1 MAKIVILW
9 KLCKDIARVSA
20 RSNGLHK
27 TRTASRL
34 NRSPQGGRAPH
45 GDDPAADVSKSFELV
60 TPPEMR
66 ARQSAHGAS
75 QEEHPE
81 AAAHHAAR
89 GSEGRNAGVVS
100 TMVVAA
106 IVLFAVALFGDAI
119 RLSPTVDEAK
129 TSGYAVFNVAGV
141 VYQHAVGEH
150 DVLAKG
156 VGERHTQRVVHRD
169 AFADA
174 AGTSAECQQE

>member
-1 MAKIVILW
+1 VGE
-9 KLCKDIARVSA
+9 R
-20 RSNGLHK
+20 
-27 TRTASRL
+27 RTG
-34 NRSPQGGRAPH
+34 N
-45 GDDPAADVSKSFELV
+45 DPAADASKSFELV
-60 TPPEMR
+60 TPPKMH
-66 ARQSAHGAS
+66 ARQSAHGAP

-89 GSEGRNAGVVS
+89 GSEGGNAGVAS

-106 IVLFAVALFGDAI
+106 IVLFAVALFGDAV

-129 TSGYAVFNVAGV
+129 TGDYAVLNVAGV
-141 VYQHAVGEH
+141 VYQHAVSEH
-150 DVLAKG
+150 NVLAKS
-156 VGERHTQRVVHRD
+156 VGERYTQRVVHRD

>member
-1 MAKIVILW
+1 MGY
-9 KLCKDIARVSA
+9 DS
-20 RSNGLHK
+20 
-27 TRTASRL
+27 
-34 NRSPQGGRAPH
+34 
-45 GDDPAADVSKSFELV
+45 AADVSKSFELV
-60 TPPEMR
+60 TPTEMR
-66 ARQSAHGAS
+66 DRQSAYGDP

-81 AAAHHAAR
+81 AAVHHAAR
-89 GSEGRNAGVVS
+89 GGEGRNAGVAS

-106 IVLFAVALFGDAI
+106 IVLFAVALFGDAV

-129 TSGYAVFNVAGV
+129 TSGYAVVNVAGV

-174 AGTSAECQQE
+174 AGTSAECQQEQQKENPSFHSGV

>member
-1 MAKIVILW
+1 MGNDPVA
-9 KLCKDIARVSA
+9 D
-20 RSNGLHK
+20 
-27 TRTASRL
+27 ASKR
-34 NRSPQGGRAPH
+34 
-45 GDDPAADVSKSFELV
+45 FELV
-60 TPPEMR
+60 TPAEMY
-66 ARQSAHGAS
+66 ARQSAHGAP

-81 AAAHHAAR
+81 AAAHHATR
-89 GSEGRNAGVVS
+89 GSEGRNAGLAR

-119 RLSPTVDEAK
+119 CLSPTVDEAK
-129 TSGYAVFNVAGV
+129 TGGYAVFNVAGV
-141 VYQHAVGEH
+141 VYQYAVSEH

>member
-1 MAKIVILW
+1 MG
-9 KLCKDIARVSA
+9 
-20 RSNGLHK
+20 N
-27 TRTASRL
+27 
-34 NRSPQGGRAPH
+34 
-45 GDDPAADVSKSFELV
+45 DPAADASKSFELV
-60 TPPEMR
+60 TPTEMY
-66 ARQSAHGAS
+66 ARQSAHGAP

-89 GSEGRNAGVVS
+89 GSEGRNVGVAS
-100 TMVVAA
+100 TLVVAA
-106 IVLFAVALFGDAI
+106 IVLFAVALFGDAV
-119 RLSPTVDEAK
+119 RLSPTVDKAK
-129 TSGYAVFNVAGV
+129 TSGYAVFNVAGI

-174 AGTSAECQQE
+174 AGTSAEYQQEQQKENPSFHSGVR